1 MQKYFEKLTWIFWLA
16 LVAVLPITSMPLV
29 AKLFHSSAVAPASLL
44 FLLPL
49 LLLWI
54 PVYVWRKGTFPFQ
67 TRIALAFFIA
77 AIISTALS
85 FFLNLPAYKGQGL
98 RGSVFEGLA
107 TLVIGI
113 LFYLVFTVLP
123 NSHEKL
129 NATLRALNWGGAV
142 MICWTILV
150 QGITMLSPDDT
161 PNYLRVVQH
170 LFSTT
175 TFFGSRAVGFASEP
189 SWLAHLVNLVYLP
202 YWLAATLT
210 HFSAHK
216 IQFKKITFENVLL
229 LGGIG
234 TLFVSFSRAGWA
246 AFMLV
251 LAYLFIRLNIWLVKK
266 ISGRWKSQQTKI
278 VITIL
283 FVIVLIALYIAF
295 AAGALYVFSKFD
307 PRMASVFSL
316 QTLRQ
321 EGFTQYANMLQFGER
336 ITYWQTG
343 WRIFNLYPIF
353 GVGVGNAGFYF
364 QKLLPDDAW
373 QLTEVRSLVYHS
385 TNLINIKSLWMR
397 LLAETGIV
405 GFSFFVVL
413 LLASLYTA
421 RMLVKSKNKTS
432 RTIGWMGIC
441 MLIAF
446 LIEGFSVDSFALPYY
461 WFTQG
466 LVAAAWRWDNGEKE
480 RTENGPV

>member
-1 MQKYFEKLTWIFWLA
+1 MKKYFEKLTWIFWLA

-54 PVYVWRKGTFPFQ
+54 PIYVWRKGTFPFQ
-67 TRIALAFFIA
+67 TWIALAFFIS

-85 FFLNLPAYKGQGL
+85 FFLNLPAYKGQGV

-107 TLVIGI
+107 TLVIGL

-123 NSHEKL
+123 NSNEKL
-129 NATLRALNWGGAV
+129 KASLRALNWGGAV
-142 MICWTILV
+142 MVAWTVLV
-150 QGITMLSPDDT
+150 QVITMLSPDDT

-175 TFFGSRAVGFASEP
+175 TFFGKRAVGFASEP

-216 IQFKKITFENVLL
+216 FQFKKITFENVLL
-229 LGGIG
+229 LGGVA

-251 LAYLFIRLNIWLVKK
+251 LAYLFIRLNVWLVKK
-266 ISGRWKSQQTKI
+266 ISAWWKFPKTKVLI
-278 VITIL
+278 SIL
-283 FVIVLIALYIAF
+283 FVILLIAIYVAF

-316 QTLRQ
+316 QTLRD

-364 QKLLPDDAW
+364 QKLLPDEAW

-385 TNLINIKSLWMR
+385 SNLINIKSLWVR
-397 LLAETGIV
+397 LLAETGVV
-405 GFSFFVVL
+405 GFAFFVVF
-413 LLASLYTA
+413 LLAGLYTA
-421 RMLVKSKNKTS
+421 KVLIASKNKA
-432 RTIGWMGIC
+432 RQTIGWMGIC
-441 MLIAF
+441 MLLAF

-461 WFTQG
+461 WFTLG
-466 LVAAAWRWDNGEKE
+466 LVAAAWRWDDGEKE
-480 RTENGPV
+480 ITEHGSV

>member
-1 MQKYFEKLTWIFWLA
+1 MQKSFEKVTWVLWLA

-44 FLLPL
+44 FLVPL

-67 TRIALAFFIA
+67 TWIALAFFFS

-107 TLVIGI
+107 TLVIGL

-129 NATLRALNWGGAV
+129 NATLRAINWGGAV
-142 MICWTILV
+142 MVGWTILV
-150 QGITMLSPDDT
+150 QVITMLSPDDT
-161 PNYLRVVQH
+161 PHYLRVVQH
-170 LFSTT
+170 LISTT

-210 HFSAHK
+210 RFSAHK
-216 IQFKKITFENVLL
+216 VQFKKITFENVLL
-229 LGGIG
+229 LGGVA

-251 LAYLFIRLNIWLVKK
+251 LAYLFIRLNVWLVKK
-266 ISGRWKSQQTKI
+266 LSACWKSPQTKAL
-278 VITIL
+278 ITAL
-283 FVIVLIALYIAF
+283 FIFVLIAAYIAF

-316 QTLRQ
+316 QTLREQ
-321 EGFTQYANMLQFGER
+321 GFTQYANMLQFGER

-343 WRIFNLYPIF
+343 WRIFNQYPLF

-364 QKLLPDDAW
+364 QKLLPDEAW

-385 TNLINIKSLWMR
+385 TNLINIKSLWVR
-397 LLAETGIV
+397 LLAETGVV
-405 GFSFFVVL
+405 GFAFFVVF

-421 RMLVKSKNKTS
+421 RVLIISKNKTKQ
-432 RTIGWMGIC
+432 TIGWMGIC

-461 WFTQG
+461 WFTLG
-466 LVAAAWRWDNGEKE
+466 LVAAAWRWDNVEKE
-480 RTENGPV
+480 TTQHGSI